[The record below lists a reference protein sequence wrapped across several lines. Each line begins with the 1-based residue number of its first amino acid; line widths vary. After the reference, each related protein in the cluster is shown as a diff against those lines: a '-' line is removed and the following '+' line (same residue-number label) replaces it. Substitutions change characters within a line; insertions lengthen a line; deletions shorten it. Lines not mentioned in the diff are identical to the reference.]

1 MDSRDTHSE
10 PHSCAAEF
18 LPTPTLQ
25 NIYWWS
31 IIETAMGKKTKI
43 KMYIKINMRKKPV

>member
-31 IIETAMGKKTKI
+31 IIETAMGKKKN
-43 KMYIKINMRKKPV
+43 KNKNVHQD